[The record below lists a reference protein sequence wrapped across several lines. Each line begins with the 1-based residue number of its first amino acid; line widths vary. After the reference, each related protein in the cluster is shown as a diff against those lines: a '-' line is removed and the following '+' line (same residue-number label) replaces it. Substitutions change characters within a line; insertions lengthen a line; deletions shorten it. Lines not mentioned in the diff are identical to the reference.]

1 MIMILETEGSI
12 LSMKLFN
19 LYLRC
24 VIQPSK
30 FQCIIGVFP
39 MFPMVCFLKKMMMIE
54 VDAVDVD
61 DGP

>member
-30 FQCIIGVFP
+30 FQCIIG

-54 VDAVDVD
+54 VDAVAVD